1 MSLERGHLHKSY
13 RSYMTHR
20 TYETDVLTGA
30 LILTLLVS
38 APMLHAALHAKI
50 PDLLTTQQLIVVL
63 TDDWTAHTA
72 RIQRFERS
80 KVSNPVWRAA
90 GSTFSAVLGTNGL
103 GWGVGLHGTGVP
115 GDPVKQEGD
124 RRSPAGVFQLAQ
136 AFGLFK
142 AGNPP
147 FSHWP
152 YEQVVAT
159 TLAID
164 DPKSQY
170 YNRIVD
176 LRSVPHSDWQHAEW
190 MQQVGG
196 EYRCGVMVKHNW
208 DQIPGCGS
216 CIFLHVW
223 TGPNSSTAGCTA
235 MAETDLMELLRW
247 LNQNKHPLLV
257 QLPIATYQQLRPGW
271 ALPLPH

>member
-1 MSLERGHLHKSY
+1 MRSQRLHKSSG
-13 RSYMTHR
+13 SYMTYR
-20 TYETDVLTGA
+20 TCHTDFIKRALT
-30 LILTLLVS
+30 LTLLVTGLG
-38 APMLHAALHAKI
+38 LHAALRSKI

-63 TDDWTAHTA
+63 TNDWTANSA
-72 RIQRFERS
+72 RIQRFDRS
-80 KVSNPVWRAA
+80 KISDHNWRAA
-90 GSTFSAVLGTNGL
+90 GSTFAAVLGTNGL
-103 GWGVGLHGTGVP
+103 GWGIGLHGTGAP

-124 RRSPAGVFQLAQ
+124 RRSPAGIFRLAQ
-136 AFGLFK
+136 AFGRFK
-142 AGNPP
+142 AGHPP

-176 LRSVPHSDWQHAEW
+176 LRTVLHPDWQHAEW

-208 DQIPGCGS
+208 DQIPGRGS

-247 LNQNKHPLLV
+247 LDQSKHPLLV
-257 QLPIATYQQLRPGW
+257 QLPVATYEQLRPDW
-271 ALPLPH
+271 ALPSPH